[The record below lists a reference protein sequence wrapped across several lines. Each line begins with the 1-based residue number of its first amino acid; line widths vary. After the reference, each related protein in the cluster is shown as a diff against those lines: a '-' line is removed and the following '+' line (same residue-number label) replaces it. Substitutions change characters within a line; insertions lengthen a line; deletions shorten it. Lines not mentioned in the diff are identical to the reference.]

1 LSSTDHKATHN
12 VIFSTPLSPC
22 PSMAW
27 VSLSAPYFYTCLVCV
42 LPSMW
47 EIKWNLVC
55 ERSSET
61 WSVRDKVKLGLL
73 RNSLQLLDLH
83 LINTCSVV
91 IREFHEVYFVK
102 M

>member
-1 LSSTDHKATHN
+1 
-12 VIFSTPLSPC
+12 
-22 PSMAW
+22 
-27 VSLSAPYFYTCLVCV
+27 
-42 LPSMW
+42 
-47 EIKWNLVC
+47 
-55 ERSSET
+55 
-61 WSVRDKVKLGLL
+61 VRDKVKLGLL